1 MRIFAALLLFGLASE
16 GWAEAD
22 ISEMLACNP
31 NDENKK
37 PVIYAFDGA
46 YLSINAP
53 LCCKSL
59 VFVQMPF

>member
-53 LCCKSL
+53 FCCKSL